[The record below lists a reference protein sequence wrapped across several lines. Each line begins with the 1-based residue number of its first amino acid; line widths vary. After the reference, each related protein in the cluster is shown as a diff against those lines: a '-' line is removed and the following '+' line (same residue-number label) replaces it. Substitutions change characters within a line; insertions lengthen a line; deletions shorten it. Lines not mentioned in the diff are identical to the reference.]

1 MKTTD
6 YTINNQIVSYSIEEN
21 GYTIYLGDKPWISQ
35 SGAYIPYPDLSYE
48 EGCLKQIE
56 ELYNGFANA
65 QEEIK
70 TKEDKITEIQDNQLI
85 IMDAIATS
93 YEKDAELSE
102 NQLLIMD
109 AIASLYESQTI

>member
-1 MKTTD
+1 MKTTN

-56 ELYNGFANA
+56 EIYNGFANA

-70 TKEDKITEIQDNQLI
+70 TKEDKITELENKVQALTDCILE
-85 IMDAIATS
+85 M
-93 YEKDAELSE
+93 SE
-102 NQLLIMD
+102 
-109 AIASLYESQTI
+109 TIYV

>member
-21 GYTIYLGDKPWISQ
+21 GYTIYLGEKPWISQ
-35 SGAYIPYPDLSYE
+35 RGAYIPYPDLSYE

-56 ELYNGFANA
+56 EIYNGFANA

-70 TKEDKITEIQDNQLI
+70 TKEDKITELENKVQALTDCILE
-85 IMDAIATS
+85 M
-93 YEKDAELSE
+93 SE
-102 NQLLIMD
+102 
-109 AIASLYESQTI
+109 TIYV

>member
-6 YTINNQIVSYSIEEN
+6 YTNNNQIVSYSIEKN

-56 ELYNGFANA
+56 EIYNGFANA

-70 TKEDKITEIQDNQLI
+70 TKEDKITELENKVQALTDCILE
-85 IMDAIATS
+85 M
-93 YEKDAELSE
+93 SE
-102 NQLLIMD
+102 
-109 AIASLYESQTI
+109 TIYV

>member
-21 GYTIYLGDKPWISQ
+21 GYTIYLGEKPWISQ
-35 SGAYIPYPDLSYE
+35 RGAYIPYPDLSYE

-56 ELYNGFANA
+56 EIYNGFANE
-65 QEEIK
+65 QEPTPTLE
-70 TKEDKITEIQDNQLI
+70 EQITEVQDNQLV

-93 YEKDAELSE
+93 YEKDTELSE
-102 NQLLIMD
+102 NQLVLMD
-109 AIASLYESQTI
+109 AIASLYEAKTM

>member
-56 ELYNGFANA
+56 EIYNGFANA

-70 TKEDKITEIQDNQLI
+70 TKEDKITELENKVQALTDCILE
-85 IMDAIATS
+85 M
-93 YEKDAELSE
+93 SE
-102 NQLLIMD
+102 
-109 AIASLYESQTI
+109 TIYV